1 MTKNKGHVLHHHG
14 GGDTGY
20 PVGDRTVIL
29 RAGASDAEYSMETL
43 GVQQRIKQHSLEQ
56 SG

>member
-43 GVQQRIKQHSLEQ
+43 GVQQ
-56 SG
+56 